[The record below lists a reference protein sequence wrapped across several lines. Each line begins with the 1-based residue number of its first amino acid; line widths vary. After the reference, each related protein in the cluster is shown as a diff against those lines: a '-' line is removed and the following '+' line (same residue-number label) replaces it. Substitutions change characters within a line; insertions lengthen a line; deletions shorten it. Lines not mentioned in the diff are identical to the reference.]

1 MKHTLII
8 LGWLLFSVACTKQ
21 DEWLD
26 IKSNR
31 SDITP
36 GTLENYQAILDY
48 DIFMNDNYPGMPLVS
63 ADNYY
68 LTYTNWLGISNYG
81 KNVHV
86 WAQEIYQGTIT
97 IGDWNNP
104 YIMAGYANIVLEGL
118 EKIKQTPQNR
128 LDRENA
134 KGSALF
140 YRAYAFY
147 NLISE
152 FAKPYSAA
160 TAATDPGIPI
170 RLTSDINQISVRASV
185 KEGYD
190 RITSDLKQAIDLLPV
205 TGLYQ
210 TRPGKTAAEALL
222 ARVYLNMEDYSNAGS
237 YADKALNRVNRL
249 IDFNSL
255 PLTAAKPFPTFPN
268 NAEVIFYAANSIL
281 SINILNGLVDSN
293 LLRSYAANDLR
304 KSAFY
309 TTNSNGTIF
318 KGQYTGSSYPFGGLA
333 TNELYLIRAEASARA
348 GNTASALQ
356 DLNSLLSKR
365 WKTGTFVPYT
375 ANNAETALILVLAE
389 RRKELPFTGTLRW
402 EDLRRL
408 NKDSRFAQTLT
419 RVMNA
424 QTYTLEPG
432 DPRYVLPIPDNE
444 IRLSGIAQNPR

>member
-8 LGWLLFSVACTKQ
+8 FGWLLSAVACTKQ

-48 DIFMNDNYPGMPLVS
+48 DIFMNDSYPGMPLVS

-118 EKIKQTPQNR
+118 EKIRQTPENR
-128 LDRENA
+128 LDWENA

-170 RLTSDINQISVRASV
+170 RLIVCRQSTEQG
-185 KEGYD
+185 KPTD
-190 RITSDLKQAIDLLPV
+190 R
-205 TGLYQ
+205 
-210 TRPGKTAAEALL
+210 
-222 ARVYLNMEDYSNAGS
+222 
-237 YADKALNRVNRL
+237 
-249 IDFNSL
+249 F
-255 PLTAAKPFPTFPN
+255 
-268 NAEVIFYAANSIL
+268 
-281 SINILNGLVDSN
+281 
-293 LLRSYAANDLR
+293 
-304 KSAFY
+304 
-309 TTNSNGTIF
+309 
-318 KGQYTGSSYPFGGLA
+318 
-333 TNELYLIRAEASARA
+333 
-348 GNTASALQ
+348 
-356 DLNSLLSKR
+356 
-365 WKTGTFVPYT
+365 
-375 ANNAETALILVLAE
+375 
-389 RRKELPFTGTLRW
+389 
-402 EDLRRL
+402 
-408 NKDSRFAQTLT
+408 
-419 RVMNA
+419 
-424 QTYTLEPG
+424 
-432 DPRYVLPIPDNE
+432 
-444 IRLSGIAQNPR
+444 